1 MNTDCGRGTSSVSK
15 IVGGSIARSGDWGW
29 QVAFKIFGSLAC
41 GGSIININ
49 WIVTAAHCIVYGN
62 TASYYS
68 VELGINNRDA
78 PDTWSLSRKIKKVIV
93 HESYSDT
100 QLINDIALVKME
112 YSVQF
117 DTSNYKI
124 TPVCIPDGSE
134 DYANRDGWVT
144 GYGTLY
150 SGGSV
155 SKRLRQVCAGVSGL
169 GRDTCQGDS
178 GGPLVVKSRTDGR
191 WHLVGLTSYGPN
203 PCGEGGVYTRLSGFQ
218 NWIVQNL
225 NANGV

>member
-68 VELGINNRDA
+68 VELGINDRNA

-93 HESYSDT
+93 HEAYSDT

-112 YSVQF
+112 
-117 DTSNYKI
+117 
-124 TPVCIPDGSE
+124 
-134 DYANRDGWVT
+134 
-144 GYGTLY
+144 
-150 SGGSV
+150 V
-155 SKRLRQVCAGVSGL
+155 SI
-169 GRDTCQGDS
+169 
-178 GGPLVVKSRTDGR
+178 
-191 WHLVGLTSYGPN
+191 Y
-203 PCGEGGVYTRLSGFQ
+203 
-218 NWIVQNL
+218 
-225 NANGV
+225 